1 MAPVPRLY
9 MADNIIPSV
18 PSRAPK
24 PPTSSSPKLNKPN
37 RNIGIAVGVSL
48 FCLILLAPTP
58 AGASVEA
65 MRVLAVVALMASLW
79 ISEAIP
85 VAATALLPIVLYPL
99 LGIMKSSQVTGSY
112 ANHLIYLFM
121 GGFLIAVTMER
132 WNLHKRIALHV
143 ILRAGSS
150 PQAVILGFM
159 IATAFLSMWVSNTAT
174 TMMMLTIALALVKQ
188 FDSNSSQPTDLNDN
202 FSTSLML
209 GIAYAASVGGTA
221 TLIGTPPN
229 AILAGVYEELY
240 HQRITFSG
248 WMSIALP
255 ISIFMLICIW
265 LYLTRWAYP
274 SQTESVP
281 GGRESIKTELEQ
293 LGPVSSEE
301 RWVFAVFVGAA
312 LCWILRGFIDWQA
325 IKLVQDSTIAI
336 AAALLLFLLPSK
348 SQKGERLLNWD
359 TAVKIPWDVIVL
371 FGGGFAIAKG
381 FSHTGLTD
389 WIAAQFSL
397 LEGLDLIVILG
408 LIVTSVIFLTEVTS
422 NTATASLLLPLM
434 GALAITLEMDPFLLM
449 AATALACS
457 YAFMLPAATPPN
469 AIIYSSRRV
478 TIMQMVKTG
487 IFINILG
494 VLVLTVA
501 FGVLLPL
508 T

>member
-1 MAPVPRLY
+1 
-9 MADNIIPSV
+9 MADDTISSV
-18 PSRAPK
+18 PPPASEKPSRNLGLA
-24 PPTSSSPKLNKPN
+24 
-37 RNIGIAVGVSL
+37 IGLSL
-48 FCLILLAPTP
+48 FSAILLLPTP
-58 AGASVEA
+58 HGASIEG

-79 ISEAIP
+79 ITEAVP

-99 LGIMKSSQVTGSY
+99 LGVMKTSEVTGSY

-132 WNLHKRIALHV
+132 WNLHRRIALQV
-143 ILRAGSS
+143 ILLAGTS
-150 PQAVILGFM
+150 PQAIILGFM

-174 TMMMLTIALALVKQ
+174 TMMMLTIAMALIKQ
-188 FDSNSSQPTDLNDN
+188 FDKNNAQASDKKDN
-202 FSTSLML
+202 FSIALML

-240 HQRITFSG
+240 GQRITFAG
-248 WMSIALP
+248 WMTIALP
-255 ISIFMLICIW
+255 IALLMLFCIW
-265 LYLTRWAYP
+265 FYLTRWAYP
-274 SQTESVP
+274 PRTDAVP
-281 GGRESIKTELEQ
+281 GGRHAIKIELLD
-293 LGPVSSEE
+293 LGPISSEE
-301 RWVFAVFVGAA
+301 RWVFGVFVGAA

-325 IKLVQDSTIAI
+325 IEMVQDSTIAI

-348 SQKGERLLNWD
+348 SQKGERLLNWE

-381 FSHTGLTD
+381 FSHTGLTG
-389 WIAAQFSL
+389 WIAGQFTL
-397 LEGLDLIVILG
+397 LQGMNLVVILG
-408 LIVTSVIFLTEVTS
+408 LIVATVIFLTEVTS

-434 GALAITLEMDPFLLM
+434 GALAITLKMDPYLLM

-469 AIIYSSRRV
+469 AIVYGSRRV
-478 TIMQMVKTG
+478 TIMQMVRAG

-494 VLVLTVA
+494 ALVLTAA
-501 FGVLLPL
+501 FSVVIPVLMGE
-508 T
+508 